1 MRRGKRKQQKSP
13 ILDDDGSDI
22 PQEKEFVGDDEDK
35 FVYGE
40 DVSNPFEASDN
51 SKEPKQA
58 KSIDATG
65 APENPEAGV
74 PSPPSG
80 VPAR

>member
-35 FVYGE
+35 
-40 DVSNPFEASDN
+40 VSNPFEASDN